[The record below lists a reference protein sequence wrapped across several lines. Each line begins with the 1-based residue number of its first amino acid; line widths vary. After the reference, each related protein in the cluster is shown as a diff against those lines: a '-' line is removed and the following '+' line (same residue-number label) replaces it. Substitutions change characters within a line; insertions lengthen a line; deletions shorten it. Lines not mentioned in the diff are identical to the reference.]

1 MVNTHTIPDFLTG
14 NEVSEALLLWIS
26 EIFEDFSE
34 VQAQYRQAVQDLQKA
49 LRTEQLS
56 SVMDAVATQTSSNF
70 LFSVALGLKAN
81 LDNFTD
87 PVGRYFLDVDSEVY
101 LRENTAHHLPKYVQ
115 AQNVLDYFYISLN
128 SEQKEMYDSI
138 IAYCSYLET
147 VVPKLGHYYGYIL
160 GNRLLPLIV
169 PGYHEDPML
178 NIRYRMLL
186 KDYWGKRVKLPAE

>member
-14 NEVSEALLLWIS
+14 NEVTEALLLWIS

-49 LRTEQLS
+49 LGTEQLS
-56 SVMDAVATQTSSNF
+56 SVMDAVAMQTSSNF

-101 LRENTAHHLPKYVQ
+101 LREYTAHYLPKYVQ
-115 AQNVLDYFYISLN
+115 AQNVLDYFYISLT

>member
-14 NEVSEALLLWIS
+14 NEVTEALLLWIS

-49 LRTEQLS
+49 LGTEQLS
-56 SVMDAVATQTSSNF
+56 SVMDAVAMQTSSNF

-101 LRENTAHHLPKYVQ
+101 LREYTAHYLPKYVK
-115 AQNVLDYFYISLN
+115 AQNVLDYFYISLT

>member
-1 MVNTHTIPDFLTG
+1 M
-14 NEVSEALLLWIS
+14 LLWIS
-26 EIFEDFSE
+26 EIFKDFSE

-49 LRTEQLS
+49 LGTEQLS
-56 SVMDAVATQTSSNF
+56 SVMDAVAMQTSSNF

-87 PVGRYFLDVDSEVY
+87 PVGRNFLDVDSEVY
-101 LRENTAHHLPKYVQ
+101 LREYTAHYLPKYVQ
-115 AQNVLDYFYISLN
+115 AQNVLDYFYISLT

-160 GNRLLPLIV
+160 GNRLLPLIA

-186 KDYWGKRVKLPAE
+186 NDYWGKSIKFPTE

>member
-14 NEVSEALLLWIS
+14 NEVTEALLLWIS

-49 LRTEQLS
+49 LGTEQLS
-56 SVMDAVATQTSSNF
+56 SVMDAVAMQTSSNI

-101 LRENTAHHLPKYVQ
+101 LREYTAHYLPKYVQ
-115 AQNVLDYFYISLN
+115 AQNVLDYFYISLT

-138 IAYCSYLET
+138 IAYCSYLKT

>member
-14 NEVSEALLLWIS
+14 NEVTEALLLWIS

-49 LRTEQLS
+49 LGTEQLS
-56 SVMDAVATQTSSNF
+56 SVMDAVAMQTSSNF

-101 LRENTAHHLPKYVQ
+101 LREYTAHYLPKYVQ
-115 AQNVLDYFYISLN
+115 AQNVLDYFYISLT

-138 IAYCSYLET
+138 IAFCSYLET
-147 VVPKLGHYYGYIL
+147 VVLKLGHYYGYIL